1 MHQDLVLFSEV
12 QTTNGKKIGTA
23 LLNSE
28 KSLNALNLTMIDLL
42 LNQIKHWQN
51 DDAIAVIVLLGAGDK
66 AFCAGG
72 DVVSIYH
79 DIVAMRQGVVDE
91 RLTDNTV
98 KDSLG
103 VEFFTK
109 EYQLDL
115 LIHESQ
121 KPIFVWADGY
131 VMGGGIG
138 LMAGASHKVVTERTL
153 MAMPE
158 VTIGLYPDVGASWFL
173 NQMPKGVGLFLG
185 LTGMNFNGADA
196 KELKLAD
203 YQIQSTSKQLILDE
217 FINLPWADNNKEN
230 QQLLSELLNK
240 YQTLYVEKSHS
251 NILDHLAVIEKV
263 TSASDIITIYHDVI
277 NENIE
282 SAWFNKAQQKIKH
295 GSPLSINL
303 IYHQLNKC
311 AGLPLKVCFKHELN
325 LSMRCCQHTEFFE
338 GVRALLIDK
347 DNQPHWKYN
356 QISKVDPKEVDW
368 FFTLV
373 NQQN

>member
-1 MHQDLVLFSEV
+1 
-12 QTTNGKKIGTA
+12 
-23 LLNSE
+23 
-28 KSLNALNLTMIDLL
+28 
-42 LNQIKHWQN
+42 
-51 DDAIAVIVLLGAGDK
+51 
-66 AFCAGG
+66 
-72 DVVSIYH
+72 
-79 DIVAMRQGVVDE
+79 
-91 RLTDNTV
+91 
-98 KDSLG
+98 
-103 VEFFTK
+103 
-109 EYQLDL
+109 
-115 LIHESQ
+115 
-121 KPIFVWADGY
+121 
-131 VMGGGIG
+131 MGGGIG

-203 YQIQSTSKQLILDE
+203 YQIQSTSKQLILYE

-325 LSMRCCQHTEFFE
+325 LSMRCCQHTEFLK
-338 GVRALLIDK
+338 ALGLFLLTKTTSRTGNIIKSVKLIQK
-347 DNQPHWKYN
+347 KLTGFY
-356 QISKVDPKEVDW
+356 SSESTKLKK
-368 FFTLV
+368 F
-373 NQQN
+373 